1 MKLYHYTQ
9 EIYLERILDDGFL
22 NVAETDSVLPNVV
35 WLTSEK
41 FVPNICRP
49 QDHSVSPPRF
59 SDVKFHRFVFDS
71 RDSTIRRWAFFRRKI
86 KGAREH
92 IGALEQKALDM
103 KDNPRKWYVAEVPLK
118 VSVNE
123 SAQTDPDY
131 NFFVEG
137 SGAIN
142 FFAP

>member
-9 EIYLERILDDGFL
+9 EIYLERILDDGVL
-22 NVAETDSVLPNVV
+22 NVAETDSALPNVV

-86 KGAREH
+86 KGHLIFLTNFR
-92 IGALEQKALDM
+92 QKYFCSSCNMHPSGVLT
-103 KDNPRKWYVAEVPLK
+103 RK
-118 VSVNE
+118 SN
-123 SAQTDPDY
+123 
-131 NFFVEG
+131 
-137 SGAIN
+137 I
-142 FFAP
+142 

>member
-1 MKLYHYTQ
+1 MRLYHYTQ
-9 EIYLERILDDGFL
+9 ERYLESILGDGFL
-22 NVAETDSVLPNVV
+22 KLGRPVSSIPNVI

-59 SDVKFHRFVFDS
+59 SDVKFHRFLFDS
-71 RDSTIRRWAFFRRKI
+71 KDPSIRRWSLFRRKI
-86 KGAREH
+86 KGVR
-92 IGALEQKALDM
+92 GDVMALEQKALDL
-103 KDNPRKWYVAEVPLK
+103 KDNPRKWYVAEIPLQ
-118 VSVNE
+118 VATHENAE
-123 SAQTDPDY
+123 TDPDY